1 MSHVMNE
8 DNGHLDEERHK
19 PSRPSQNQIP
29 PSPKKKERKKKTS
42 VYIVGD
48 STIKKVDGYLPTV
61 SLKHQYLV
69 KARLF
74 SAVKMIDMYDY
85 IKPTLGDFNQK
96 LFASWNKLS
105 SLK

>member
-1 MSHVMNE
+1 MDILMKKDINHH
-8 DNGHLDEERHK
+8 DHLKTKYH
-19 PSRPSQNQIP
+19 P
-29 PSPKKKERKKKTS
+29 PPKKKKEKKKTS

>member
-1 MSHVMNE
+1 MKKDINHH
-8 DNGHLDEERHK
+8 DHLKTKYH
-19 PSRPSQNQIP
+19 PPPP
-29 PSPKKKERKKKTS
+29 PSPPKKERKKKTS

-69 KARLF
+69 KGRLF

-96 LFASWNKLS
+96 LSFCKLEQTIFP
-105 SLK
+105 